1 MKEGPRPYRQYI
13 SWFMPAHDL
22 SRPDMK
28 GRGFIRSSAGGIVY
42 SACPDDPEHHCK
54 GKRRHCWS
62 LRCPKCMNDTA
73 LKRGVQIEKQ
83 LLPYKALSEKK
94 GIHGVASA
102 TGWSPLRR
110 NWSRGSARPSRSSTT
125 SASTSTTSWLFSV
138 RQPGSPSSI
147 HGARR
152 NRSGSSPRTPH
163 PLLRQDRHH
172 CVQEGQPRMAHQEGA
187 RPREDP

>member
-1 MKEGPRPYRQYI
+1 MDEGQKGIQDGLSGNPMKEGPRPYRQYI

-62 LRCPKCMNDTA
+62 LRCPKCMNDNA

-83 LLPYKALSEKK
+83 LLPYKVLSEKK
-94 GIHGVASA
+94 GIHVGGIGHWVVSPPQELVKRLCQ
-102 TGWSPLRR
+102 TKPEFDDLCNTLTTPWSLM
-110 NWSRGSARPSRSSTT
+110 
-125 SASTSTTSWLFSV
+125 V
-138 RQPGSPSSI
+138 RQQVSPYSI
-147 HGARR
+147 PGARR
-152 NRSGSSPRTPH
+152 RIPGSSCPISTSS
-163 PLLRQDRHH
+163 
-172 CVQEGQPRMAHQEGA
+172 ATA
-187 RPREDP
+187 R